1 MRSVELLYGDTRLS
15 PHEAY
20 ERVRDFAR
28 YPDLVD
34 TVRSVTVHPAGSGS
48 PVLSDWEVDFRNG
61 VLAWSEED
69 VFDDRDLSIVFR
81 QTEGDFESFDG
92 RWDIAAGPHG
102 TAQVRFAATFDF
114 GLPSLAGIVDPVAER
129 VLLETI
135 EHILRTLLAEQGRQ
149 DTADAEELP
158 GAEALRAAGSE
169 PSAEGA
175 GGRAA

>member
-34 TVRSVTVHPAGSGS
+34 TVRSVTVHPAASGS

-69 VFDDRDLSIVFR
+69 VFDDRALSIVFR

-92 RWDIAAGPHG
+92 RWDVTAGPRG
-102 TAQVRFAATFDF
+102 TARVRFAAMFDF

-129 VLLETI
+129 VLRETI
-135 EHILRTLLAEQGRQ
+135 EHILRTLLADEGR
-149 DTADAEELP
+149 ADA
-158 GAEALRAAGSE
+158 
-169 PSAEGA
+169 GA
-175 GGRAA
+175 GEDVRGRAA